1 MANRTLRDIMK
12 ELTTEQVRAANLLF
26 ENDILPSKQRR
37 TYEQI
42 ADELGI
48 EVRTLYNWRKLDAML
63 EYKVAMTDTYTKE
76 HRARIMSAV
85 IRESE
90 LGNASMTK
98 LYMQHQGM
106 LIDRVEYEDKTDKVD
121 ESAVAAK
128 LASFRAKHK

>member
-12 ELTTEQVRAANLLF
+12 ELSTEQVKAAQLLF
-26 ENDILPSKQRR
+26 ENDTLPPKQRR

-63 EYKVAMTDTYTKE
+63 DYKVAMTDTYTKE

-98 LYMQHQGM
+98 LFMQNQGM
-106 LIDRVEYEDKTDKVD
+106 LIDRVEYEDKTEKID
-121 ESAVAAK
+121 EVALANK
-128 LASFRAKHK
+128 LANFKAGL

>member
-12 ELTTEQVRAANLLF
+12 ELSTEQVKAAQLLF
-26 ENDILPSKQRR
+26 ENDTLPPKQRR

-63 EYKVAMTDTYTKE
+63 DYKVAMTDTYTKE

-98 LYMQHQGM
+98 LFMQNQGM
-106 LIDRVEYEDKTDKVD
+106 LIDRVEYEDKTEKID
-121 ESAVAAK
+121 EVALATK
-128 LASFRAKHK
+128 LANFKAGL

>member
-12 ELTTEQVRAANLLF
+12 ELSAEQVKAAQLLF
-26 ENDILPSKQRR
+26 ENDTLPPKQRR

-48 EVRTLYNWRKLDAML
+48 EVRTLYNWRKQDAML
-63 EYKVAMTDTYTKE
+63 DYKVAMTDTYTKE

-98 LYMQHQGM
+98 LFMQNQGM
-106 LIDRVEYEDKTDKVD
+106 LIDRVEYEDKTEKID
-121 ESAVAAK
+121 EVALATKLANFKAK
-128 LASFRAKHK
+128 L

>member
-12 ELTTEQVRAANLLF
+12 ELSAEQVKAAQLLF
-26 ENDILPSKQRR
+26 ENDTLPPKQRR

-48 EVRTLYNWRKLDAML
+48 EVRTLYNWRKLDTML
-63 EYKVAMTDTYTKE
+63 DYKVAMTDTYTKE

-98 LYMQHQGM
+98 LFMQNQGM
-106 LIDRVEYEDKTDKVD
+106 LIDRVEYEDKTEKID
-121 ESAVAAK
+121 EVALATKLANFKAK
-128 LASFRAKHK
+128 L

>member
-1 MANRTLRDIMK
+1 MATRTLNEILRT
-12 ELTTEQVRAANLLF
+12 LTAEQVRAANLLF
-26 ENDILPSKQRR
+26 ENDILPPKQRR
-37 TYEQI
+37 TFEQI

-48 EVRTLYNWRKLDAML
+48 EVRTLYNWRKLEVML
-63 EYKVAMTDTYTKE
+63 DYKVAMTDTYTKE

-98 LYMQHQGM
+98 LFMQNQGM
-106 LIDRVEYEDKTDKVD
+106 LIDRVEYEDKSEKVD

>member
-1 MANRTLRDIMK
+1 MK
-12 ELTTEQVRAANLLF
+12 ELSAEQVKAAQLLF
-26 ENDILPSKQRR
+26 ENDTLPPKQRR

-63 EYKVAMTDTYTKE
+63 DYKVAMTDTYTKE

-98 LYMQHQGM
+98 LFMQNQGM
-106 LIDRVEYEDKTDKVD
+106 LIDRVEYEDKTEKID
-121 ESAVAAK
+121 EVALATKLANFKAK
-128 LASFRAKHK
+128 L

>member
-12 ELTTEQVRAANLLF
+12 ELSAEQVKAAQLLF
-26 ENDILPSKQRR
+26 ENDTLPPKQRR

-63 EYKVAMTDTYTKE
+63 DYKVAMTDTYTKE

-98 LYMQHQGM
+98 LFMQNQGM
-106 LIDRVEYEDKTDKVD
+106 LIDRVEYEDKTEKID
-121 ESAVAAK
+121 EVALATKLANFKAK
-128 LASFRAKHK
+128 L

>member
-12 ELTTEQVRAANLLF
+12 ELSAEQVKAAQLLF
-26 ENDILPSKQRR
+26 ENDTLPPKQRR

-42 ADELGI
+42 ADELCI

-63 EYKVAMTDTYTKE
+63 DYKVAMTDTYTKE

-98 LYMQHQGM
+98 LFMQNQGM
-106 LIDRVEYEDKTDKVD
+106 LIDRVEYEDKTEKID
-121 ESAVAAK
+121 EVALATKLANFKAK
-128 LASFRAKHK
+128 L

>member
-1 MANRTLRDIMK
+1 MASKLEEIMR
-12 ELTTEQVRAANLLF
+12 ELNLEQVKAAQLLF
-26 ENDILPSKQRR
+26 ENDTIPPKQRR
-37 TYEQI
+37 TFEQI

-48 EVRTLYNWRKLDAML
+48 EVRTLYNWRKLAAML
-63 EYKVAMTDTYTKE
+63 DYKVAMTDTYTKE

-98 LYMQHQGM
+98 LFMQNQGM
-106 LIDRVEYEDKTDKVD
+106 LIDRVEYEDKSEKVD

-128 LASFRAKHK
+128 LASIKARY